1 MSKTLWSKKIR
12 YIEGLKDKDLI
23 KFECFSVV
31 TTYMLSKEEFKHNV
45 DLIIFMEALGLKC
58 KPYLYKSRTAMLTR
72 TIRYLDKSEVNEIL
86 QVLSIIKKR
95 ITEEKCMYFHRF
107 RDGINKILI
116 YLPLNDGIGIYA
128 CMRYSIEQFIKF
140 ICSIYFEKE
149 IEPVIVL

>member
-1 MSKTLWSKKIR
+1 MNKTLWSKKIR

-58 KPYLYKSRTAMLTR
+58 KPYLYKSRTAMLAR
-72 TIRYLDKSEVNEIL
+72 TIRYLDKAEVNEIL

-95 ITEEKCMYFHRF
+95 ITEENT
-107 RDGINKILI
+107 INNNENVGKPVKENYMKKILDI
-116 YLPLNDGIGIYA
+116 YG
-128 CMRYSIEQFIKF
+128 RK
-140 ICSIYFEKE
+140 
-149 IEPVIVL
+149 